1 MIKFDG
7 VNYIYNQGL
16 ACEKK
21 ALDNVN
27 IEIDENKIIGLIGKS
42 GSGKSTFVQLFNK
55 LLKPTS
61 GKIFIDKKR
70 IGLVFQYAENQIF
83 EMTVEEEIGFGI
95 KKYAPEKKIKKIL
108 EVLDLVGLD
117 KSYLKKN
124 PFELSGGEKR
134 KVAIAGILVLEPE
147 ILILDEPTVGL
158 DLKSQKEI
166 LENIKN
172 LKQKF
177 NMTVIIVSHDMNVIS
192 EFCDKVIFL
201 RDRKIIFYGDTYKVF
216 DLNDFD
222 LELPWTKKLAKKL
235 VKKNFFVPENII
247 LFDDLVEYVAKK
259 IREKKN

>member
-1 MIKFDG
+1 M
-7 VNYIYNQGL
+7 
-16 ACEKK
+16 
-21 ALDNVN
+21 
-27 IEIDENKIIGLIGKS
+27 
-42 GSGKSTFVQLFNK
+42 
-55 LLKPTS
+55 
-61 GKIFIDKKR
+61 
-70 IGLVFQYAENQIF
+70 
-83 EMTVEEEIGFGI
+83 
-95 KKYAPEKKIKKIL
+95 
-108 EVLDLVGLD
+108 VGLD

-201 RDRKIIFYGDTYKVF
+201 RDGKIIFYGDTYKVF

-259 IREKKN
+259 IREKEN